1 METNASGVYA
11 LGDAILVENF
21 ITREESSIALAGPA
35 NRQGR
40 IVAGNIVGRDE
51 KYNGSLGTAIIKVF
65 GLTGASTGLNER
77 TVKNL
82 GASYEKIYLHPNDH
96 ANYYPG
102 ATPISIKV
110 IYEKE
115 NREILGAQAIG
126 VKGVDKFIDVIATT
140 IKFGGK
146 IEDLA
151 ELDLA
156 YAPPF
161 SSAKSPANMAGFI
174 GLNIEEGLVEQI
186 FMEDLANY
194 NKDTQIILDTREEIE
209 LVTGVIEGSINIPLS
224 QLRKRVG
231 ELPKDKEI
239 LAYCAVGLRGYIA
252 ARFLSQNGYKVKNI
266 AGGIKS
272 KIKEL
277 HFVEKKVEVET
288 PKVNVEIDKSEYL
301 DLSGLSCPGPLVKIK
316 ENMDSL
322 KDGEVLKVK
331 VSDPGFYNDI
341 QSWSKVTKNT
351 LLSLEKKDGN
361 IFATLQKGDS
371 TNLDIEKK
379 KTIE

>member
-1 METNASGVYA
+1 
-11 LGDAILVENF
+11 
-21 ITREESSIALAGPA
+21 
-35 NRQGR
+35 
-40 IVAGNIVGRDE
+40 
-51 KYNGSLGTAIIKVF
+51 
-65 GLTGASTGLNER
+65 
-77 TVKNL
+77 VKNL

-161 SSAKSPANMAGFI
+161 SSAKSPANMVGFI

-194 NKDTQIILDTREEIE
+194 NRDTQIILDTREEIE

-361 IFATLQKGDS
+361 IFATLQKRDS

-379 KTIE
+379 RQ

>member
-40 IVAGNIVGRDE
+40 IVAGNIAGRDE

-194 NKDTQIILDTREEIE
+194 NRDTQIILDTREEIE

-231 ELPKDKEI
+231 ELPKE
-239 LAYCAVGLRGYIA
+239 
-252 ARFLSQNGYKVKNI
+252 
-266 AGGIKS
+266 
-272 KIKEL
+272 
-277 HFVEKKVEVET
+277 
-288 PKVNVEIDKSEYL
+288 
-301 DLSGLSCPGPLVKIK
+301 
-316 ENMDSL
+316 
-322 KDGEVLKVK
+322 
-331 VSDPGFYNDI
+331 
-341 QSWSKVTKNT
+341 
-351 LLSLEKKDGN
+351 
-361 IFATLQKGDS
+361 
-371 TNLDIEKK
+371 
-379 KTIE
+379 

>member
-1 METNASGVYA
+1 M
-11 LGDAILVENF
+11 
-21 ITREESSIALAGPA
+21 
-35 NRQGR
+35 
-40 IVAGNIVGRDE
+40 
-51 KYNGSLGTAIIKVF
+51 
-65 GLTGASTGLNER
+65 
-77 TVKNL
+77 KNL

-379 KTIE
+379 RQ